1 MKETMLATVLAFAT
15 VFSAV
20 RAQPMHSH
28 DPGEKVGREP
38 YSPGLG
44 EIMALQQMR
53 HSKLWFAGDARN
65 WDLAGY
71 ELDELKEGFEG
82 AARRFPT
89 VNGVSA
95 GQAIG
100 GILADEIPQ
109 IAGAISAHDRT
120 RFATAFD
127 RLTASCN
134 ACHQSTAHAFIV
146 IQRPAAMPYT
156 NQVFRPGLPTPPRT
170 GHQH

>member
-15 VFSAV
+15 LFSAV
-20 RAQPMHSH
+20 RAQPKHKH
-28 DPGEKVGREP
+28 DPGEKVGGEA

-65 WDLAGY
+65 WGLAGY

-82 AARRFPT
+82 AAKLFPT
-89 VNGVSA
+89 VNGVSV

-109 IAGAISAHDRT
+109 IASAISALWGARARPT
-120 RFATAFD
+120 ITLSAATGPH
-127 RLTASCN
+127 T
-134 ACHQSTAHAFIV
+134 QE
-146 IQRPAAMPYT
+146 QRGAAIPRPR
-156 NQVFRPGLPTPPRT
+156 QVTLPSP
-170 GHQH
+170 

>member
-1 MKETMLATVLAFAT
+1 MKVTMLATVLAFAT
-15 VFSAV
+15 LFSAV
-20 RAQPMHSH
+20 RAQPMHNH
-28 DPGEKVGREP
+28 DPGEKVGGEA

-65 WDLAGY
+65 WGLAGY

-82 AARRFPT
+82 AAKLFPT
-89 VNGVSA
+89 VNGVSV

-109 IAGAISAHDRT
+109 IASAISAHDRT
-120 RFATAFD
+120 RFASAFD

-134 ACHQSTAHAFIV
+134 ACHQSANVGMIV
-146 IQRPAAMPYT
+146 IQAPNSSPFA
-156 NQVFRPGLPTPPRT
+156 NQDFRQP
-170 GHQH
+170 